1 MTLDNV
7 SQLPERP
14 VKNDPGHPKDHEI
27 IHAALK
33 EIKTNLDKGQSYVD
47 VEDFRQSSDTAD
59 HQMVQRAV
67 IYAKDNRIKE
77 VRMKASNYV
86 FKQGINMNGCSRL
99 KVSGNGIRSTEI
111 FVPGTASNNQ
121 VDSVFWTSG
130 PCSNLTFTDF
140 SVKGTVVDDAT
151 GPRRARVFS
160 PTPGFSQAFTF
171 RGDRIPANDGS
182 TPNPAYP
189 KVENIKI
196 NNVAINGSRTLP
208 FIFSGVSGTAEVTN
222 SEFRNTM
229 DPGWIYC
236 ERVVAHNLVSVLS
249 ADNGFS
255 FSRGNKS
262 VIASGLY
269 AINPAFYGVWVSGF
283 LTTDGPAGKGPE
295 NFNISNVSIM
305 NAGLGGIVLDNGP
318 KNGKITGVYING
330 VSRGPSD
337 EPDGSGG
344 IGIRFGGYPSDNR
357 TTPTDYASN
366 IEIND
371 FVLIDCAKGG
381 IQVTGSKDI
390 TVRNGLIINAGS
402 EFDYDGTTVIPD
414 TSTTQN
420 FGIGTG
426 GIAAGTVSGFNATD
440 VKVIDNRSTPRT
452 NYPLYLDG
460 TTAPDYSGIV
470 FSGTRRTAASD
481 SASFER
487 RMLGSTIIQSMLILP
502 SGLRAGANT
511 ASGTV
516 RGSDVNGAAG
526 SRRQIGQALT
536 ASSARWDVAASG
548 DAESGSNAGSNFVV
562 AGYGDNGTKIADY
575 LTIRRSDGRA
585 TINGGLQIKSYT
597 TATRPSAA
605 TAGTGTNIFDTT
617 LGKPIWSDGTNWK
630 DATGANA

>member
-7 SQLPERP
+7 SQLPDRP

-33 EIKTNLDKGQSYVD
+33 EIKIKLDNGQSYVD

-67 IYAKDNRIKE
+67 LFAKDNKLREI
-77 VRMKASNYV
+77 RMKASNYT

-99 KVSGNGIRSTEI
+99 TIRGNGLRSTEI

-140 SVKGTVVDDAT
+140 SIKGTVVDDAT
-151 GPRRARVFS
+151 GPRRSRVFS
-160 PTPGFSQAFTF
+160 PTPGYSQAFTF

-189 KVENIKI
+189 KVENIKL
-196 NNVAINGSRTLP
+196 NNIAINGSRTLP
-208 FIFSGVSGTAEVTN
+208 FLFSGVSGTAEVTN

-269 AINPAFYGVWVSGF
+269 AINPAFYGLWVSGF

-295 NFNISNVSIM
+295 NFNISNVSVI
-305 NAGLGGIVLDNGP
+305 NAGLGGIVLDNSP
-318 KNGKITGVYING
+318 KNGKITGIYING
-330 VSRGPSD
+330 VSRGPAD

-357 TTPTDYASN
+357 VSPADYASN

-371 FVLIDCAKGG
+371 FILIDCAKGG

-402 EFDYDGTTVIPD
+402 EFDYDGTTVIAD

-470 FSGTRRTAASD
+470 FSGTRRTSASD

-487 RMLGSTIIQSMLILP
+487 RMLGSTVIQSMLILP
-502 SGLRAGANT
+502 SGLRSGANSAT
-511 ASGTV
+511 GTV
-516 RGSDVNGAAG
+516 RGSDVNGASG
-526 SRRQIGQALT
+526 SRRQMAQAMT
-536 ASSARWDVAASG
+536 AGTARWDVAATG
-548 DAESGSNAGSNFVV
+548 DAESTGNAGSNF
-562 AGYGDNGTKIADY
+562 AIAAYADNGTKIADH
-575 LTIRRSDGRA
+575 LTIRRTDGRLTA
-585 TINGGLQIKSYT
+585 NGAIQYKSYT
-597 TATRPSAA
+597 TAARPTAA
-605 TAGTGTNIFDTT
+605 SVGTGSCIFDTT

-630 DATGANA
+630 DATGATV